1 MENGRVALLFC
12 AVGSERKRRWLLK
25 NSPTRKRSKRLCNR
39 RPHDRRSLFWQT
51 FSIPTILAILTKK
64 EFFNSHEMLRQP
76 MSLESGSEQWDNAGM
91 KRVSLFFDRKK
102 GIYRCSACDWVKD
115 LRRDGARR
123 KRDDKSMIR
132 AVFIEFNSH
141 RYVCPRV
148 HTQSKTDPPP
158 RKLVQS

>member
-1 MENGRVALLFC
+1 VKFNSEVRTAFGVIVENCVSASVRLLF
-12 AVGSERKRRWLLK
+12 A
-25 NSPTRKRSKRLCNR
+25 
-39 RPHDRRSLFWQT
+39 
-51 FSIPTILAILTKK
+51 FSGILSAIG
-64 EFFNSHEMLRQP
+64 MLRQP

-115 LRRDGARR
+115 LRSDGARR